1 MQFAEIIPILK
12 EISIF
17 GGIPE
22 ESLESFLEL
31 LTVAEYKKG
40 DIVFN
45 EHEPATAIYVIAV
58 GKVKISTSMENYHYT
73 VAEFSV
79 GDCFGETS
87 MIGIQRHS
95 ATATALDD
103 TKLIILSSSALNKL
117 SHINLKV
124 FSMLVLNI
132 ARESCRRL
140 YDNNKKLRARLK
152 IDEAMSVGLEY
163 L

>member
-1 MQFAEIIPILK
+1 MQIAEIIPILR

-17 GGIPE
+17 GG
-22 ESLESFLEL
+22 LEQMQLTTFVQL
-31 LTVAEYKKG
+31 LTINEYKKG
-40 DIVFN
+40 DIVFQ
-45 EHEPATAIYVIAV
+45 EDEPATAIYIIAS
-58 GKVKISTSMENYHYT
+58 GKVKISACMDSYQYT
-73 VAEFSV
+73 VAEFV
-79 GDCFGETS
+79 IGDCFGETS

-95 ATATALDD
+95 ATATAMED

-117 SHINLKV
+117 SHIDLKV

-140 YDNNKKLRARLK
+140 YDNNQKLRARIK
-152 IDEAMSVGLEY
+152 IDESMSVGLEA